1 MEDEPSKKQWD
12 YQIDEDDGI
21 AVLDGQSVD
30 KNQVGT
36 FCKQLM
42 QVRPTTALIGSSE
55 NEDTLPYPELFDRSE
70 RTFAATFAKY
80 GDLSYFTPV

>member
-1 MEDEPSKKQWD
+1 M
-12 YQIDEDDGI
+12 
-21 AVLDGQSVD
+21 DGQSVD

-42 QVRPTTALIGSSE
+42 QVRPTTALIGSAE